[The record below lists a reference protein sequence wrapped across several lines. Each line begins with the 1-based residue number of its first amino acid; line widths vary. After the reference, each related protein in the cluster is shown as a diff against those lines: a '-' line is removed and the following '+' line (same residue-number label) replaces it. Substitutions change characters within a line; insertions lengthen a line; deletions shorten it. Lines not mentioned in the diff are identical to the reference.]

1 MITIA
6 RLIAAQDKARAARAD
21 LLASA
26 PDSPAERRAL
36 QRAIRADRV
45 YGRCLRAYMA
55 QHGLGREVI
64 AHIEAAREVRV
75 ARGGAVSPPGGPSPR
90 PG

>member
-1 MITIA
+1 MLTIE

-36 QRAIRADRV
+36 KRSMRADRV

-55 QHGLGREVI
+55 RHGMGKEVF
-64 AHIEAAREVRV
+64 AHIEAAREALAGRV
-75 ARGGAVSPPGGPSPR
+75 SA
-90 PG
+90 